1 MPILSCLGRVK
12 RTKTVDGYES
22 RPKAAADIQIFRYR
36 IDRSGSMS
44 SMETEAYEGTID
56 YLFLSTFI
64 ILFLIF
70 FYIIYKLIY
79 KIIY

>member
-1 MPILSCLGRVK
+1 
-12 RTKTVDGYES
+12 
-22 RPKAAADIQIFRYR
+22 
-36 IDRSGSMS
+36 
-44 SMETEAYEGTID
+44 METKLDIDKKFNEESDVETIYEGTID

>member
-56 YLFLSTFI
+56 YLKT
-64 ILFLIF
+64 
-70 FYIIYKLIY
+70 
-79 KIIY
+79 